1 MSLAARIRRLPF
13 AFDPAAAA
21 DVRTAL
27 PGLPPE
33 VIELCAATAGCSPY
47 LRSLMQREA
56 EWLEGAVADPEAALA
71 AVLAAAGEG
80 PPDALAL
87 ALRQAKRRVALMS
100 ALCDLGGVWPLE
112 DVTEALT
119 RLADRAVH
127 LALTTGVAE
136 EIRRGRLPGAT
147 PDDAATAGGM
157 VALAM
162 GKMGAGELN
171 YSSDIDLI
179 CLFDETRYPGAE
191 QEARASFIK
200 VTRRMTAILSDVTD
214 GYVFRSDLRLRPDA
228 SVTPVCLSMAAAE
241 AYYEAEGR
249 TWERA
254 AYIKARPCAGDLQ
267 AGERFL
273 KTLTP
278 FVWRKHLDFAAI
290 QDAHDMRLRIRDHRG
305 LHGPIT
311 VEGHNMKLGAG
322 GIREIE
328 FFTQTRQ
335 LIAGGATPICAT
347 APRWAGWPRWPG
359 NAGCRPRWRR
369 S

>member
-1 MSLAARIRRLPF
+1 MSLAARIRRLPL
-13 AFDPAAAA
+13 AHDPPAAADA
-21 DVRTAL
+21 RAAL
-27 PGLPPE
+27 PALPVE
-33 VIELCAATAGCSPY
+33 VRALCAAAAGCSPY
-47 LRSLMQREA
+47 LRGLIQREA
-56 EWLEGAVADPEAALA
+56 SWLEEAAEDPEAALD
-71 AVLAAAGEG
+71 AVLAALDAALPE
-80 PPDALAL
+80 ALAL
-87 ALRQAKRRVALMS
+87 ALREAKRRVALIA

-112 DVTEALT
+112 AVTGALT

-127 LALTTGVAE
+127 LALTSGVAE
-136 EIRRGRLPGAT
+136 EIRRGRLPGAV

-171 YSSDIDLI
+171 FSSDIDLI

-254 AYIKARPCAGDLQ
+254 AYIKARPC
-267 AGERFL
+267 
-273 KTLTP
+273 
-278 FVWRKHLDFAAI
+278 
-290 QDAHDMRLRIRDHRG
+290 
-305 LHGPIT
+305 
-311 VEGHNMKLGAG
+311 
-322 GIREIE
+322 
-328 FFTQTRQ
+328 
-335 LIAGGATPICAT
+335 GGAP
-347 APRWAGWPRWPG
+347 
-359 NAGCRPRWRR
+359 
-369 S
+369 